1 MKAKTIIFIIG
12 ILAITV
18 AYLLPS
24 EVKAVAEITDEL
36 PITPI
41 EKTTEV
47 VEVKNDD
54 DEKSI

>member
-1 MKAKTIIFIIG
+1 
-12 ILAITV
+12 
-18 AYLLPS
+18 
-24 EVKAVAEITDEL
+24 VKAVAEITDEL